1 MRVLHV
7 VHDFLPLH
15 VAGVEVY
22 TDHLTRRL
30 AADHEVGLLYGE
42 AVPDAPNYAL
52 RRGRHGAV
60 KTWELVNNY
69 RFRRFEERWRNPAVA
84 RRVREVFDEFRPDL
98 VHVQH
103 LLNFSID
110 VVSEADRRDIP
121 TVMTLHDHWLAC
133 AHGGQRFHRELGRCE
148 VLDAARCGECTAH
161 MTGLA
166 LRTRGLLQRPRAG
179 AARGGPILSL
189 AQLQPAATDTPD
201 PRFVYLDA
209 ISYAV
214 DGAARPT
221 WVAHPPTRL
230 GFRVATEQGGTFA
243 THVAMHPSTFDAEG
257 GAVRFQ
263 IAIDGALRCEHVLDP
278 KRRPEDQSPALLQV
292 KLEPGERWIELTTEA
307 VPPERADHCTAGW
320 VAPGVVC
327 STGVARPVERLLL
340 RPAARLA
347 GLAARLAERPQ
358 ARRVEQRWQAMRR
371 LGATVDLFLAP
382 SQYLQRE
389 MVRFGLPAARVQ
401 HCDYGFAVEEFRKRE
416 DLPPVA
422 RRFAFVGSLVRHKGV
437 HILLEA
443 FESMPPDAHLE
454 VAGSFDYDPVYSDSL
469 RRAVRHP
476 GVRFV
481 GGVPPAGIPAFLTRA
496 DALVVPSIWNENSP
510 LTIHEA
516 FLTGIPVVAAR
527 MGGSTELV
535 AAGGGLLYDADDPA
549 ALAKQ
554 LRRLYEE
561 VGLAQRLARSAP
573 RVKSMETHV
582 SELLGYYES
591 VLSERK
597 ARRVRG

>member
-1 MRVLHV
+1 MRILHV

-30 AADHEVGLLYGE
+30 AVDHEVGLLYSE

-60 KTWELVNNY
+60 TTWELVNNY
-69 RFRRFEERWRNPAVA
+69 RFRRFEEMWSNPAVA
-84 RRVREVFDEFRPDL
+84 CRVREVFDEFRPDV

-103 LLNFSID
+103 LLNLSID
-110 VVSEADRRDIP
+110 VVSEANRRDIP

-133 AHGGQRFHRELGRCE
+133 AHGGQRFHAELGRCE

-161 MTGLA
+161 MNGLA
-166 LRTRGLLQRPRAG
+166 LRARGLPQRRQAR

-189 AQLQPAATDTPD
+189 AQLQPAATHTPD

-214 DGAARPT
+214 DGAAWPT

-230 GFRVATEQGGTFA
+230 GFRVATEHGGTFA

-257 GAVRFQ
+257 GAVRFR
-263 IAIDGALRCEHVLDP
+263 ITIDGALRGEHVLDP

-292 KLEPGERWIELTTEA
+292 GLERGEHWIELATEA

-320 VAPGVVC
+320 VAPRVMC
-327 STGVARPVERLLL
+327 STGAARPIERRLL
-340 RPAARLA
+340 RPVARIARLA
-347 GLAARLAERPQ
+347 ARIADRSQ
-358 ARRVEQRWQAMRR
+358 ARRVELRWEAMRQ
-371 LGATVDLFLAP
+371 LGAMVDLFLAP

-389 MVRFGLPAARVQ
+389 MVRFGLPAARVR
-401 HCDYGFAVEEFRKRE
+401 HCDYGFAVEAFRKRE

-443 FESMPPDAHLE
+443 FESMPPDAQLE
-454 VAGSFDYDPVYSDSL
+454 VAGSFDYDPAYSDLL

-481 GGVPPAGIPAFLTRA
+481 GGVPPTGIPAFLERA
-496 DALVVPSIWNENSP
+496 DALVVPSIWHENSP

-527 MGGSTELV
+527 MGGSTELI
-535 AAGGGLLYDADDPA
+535 AAGGGVLYDADDVA
-549 ALAKQ
+549 ELAGH

-561 VGLAQRLARSAP
+561 VGLVQQLGRSAP
-573 RVKSMETHV
+573 PVKSMEAHV
-582 SELLGYYES
+582 PELLGYYES